1 MNGTIY
7 FVRRGKGCWGE
18 VDHCEQ
24 DPREVGRGVLYPSCW
39 WQYLEQPHNELDDS
53 VTLRCIYSS
62 WMEGRLGMLPW
73 SDEIA
78 FVRENMD
85 LFAALYKP
93 WKSKMGRGIYCITV
107 CHENCIAN
115 QNLIPL
121 GMYEEVNTH
130 EINPTAGGIYIH
142 GRWGFYGLYI
152 ITSKNRERLFTN
164 MKSTW

>member
-73 SDEIA
+73 RWWDCVCSWEYG
-78 FVRENMD
+78 FVCSIIQTMKKQDGKGNI
-85 LFAALYKP
+85 LYHSMP
-93 WKSKMGRGIYCITV
+93 WELYSKSK
-107 CHENCIAN
+107 
-115 QNLIPL
+115 
-121 GMYEEVNTH
+121 
-130 EINPTAGGIYIH
+130 
-142 GRWGFYGLYI
+142 
-152 ITSKNRERLFTN
+152 SD
-164 MKSTW
+164 STWYVWRGEYAWNQSNSRRYLSTYTLQKGGLCSIHHYIKE